1 MFAVFRLLA
10 FLVPLILLF
19 SPVNAQ
25 KYSREMF
32 MRGNNWKQHDRMDTR
47 HQILKQ
53 RSLIPPELEDSNGTI
68 KVIKGAWR
76 DGLTG
81 EIIGP
86 ADPKDV
92 VDIDHV
98 IPLKWAWDHGANVW
112 SYEKRNRFAN
122 DKRFLIVTTKAHNI
136 RKSDNGADLYIPSDH
151 AIACGYISMFS
162 QAAIEYV
169 LDIDRKTWTWI
180 TTSEKDVCRGNS

>member
-1 MFAVFRLLA
+1 MVLRLLV

-32 MRGNNWKQHDRMDTR
+32 MRSGWNRHDRMDTR

-53 RSLIPPELEDSNGTI
+53 RSLIPPMLTDSNGTI
-68 KVIKGAWR
+68 KVTWGAWR

-86 ADPKDV
+86 VNPRNV
-92 VDIDHV
+92 VDIDHI
-98 IPLKWAWDHGANVW
+98 IPLKWAWDHGASVW
-112 SYEKRNRFAN
+112 GYEKRNRFAN
-122 DKRFLIVTTKAHNI
+122 DKRFLIVTTKKHNI
-136 RKSDNGADLYIPSDH
+136 RKSDNGADFYIPSDP

-169 LDIDRKTWTWI
+169 LDINPRIWTLI
-180 TTSEKDVCRGNS
+180 VTSEKDVCRGNS